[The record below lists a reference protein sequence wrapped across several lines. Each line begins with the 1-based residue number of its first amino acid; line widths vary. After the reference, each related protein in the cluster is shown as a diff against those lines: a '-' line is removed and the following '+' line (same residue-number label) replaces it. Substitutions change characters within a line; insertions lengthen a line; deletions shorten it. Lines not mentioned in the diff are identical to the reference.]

1 MFKDNDNTDTR
12 ELDIARIVPVQ
23 DREGEPV
30 VSGRALH
37 YFLEVGTEYSKWV
50 ERMLEYGF
58 TEGVDH
64 VVTFDDMPS
73 AAGGRAYRRADHLLS
88 LDMAKEL
95 AMIQRTARGKQ
106 ARQYFIAVEKRA
118 RQQHQI
124 PQTYAE
130 ALALAASQASE
141 LEAKSAQIE
150 ADRPK
155 VLFADAVQLSQKAIL
170 VGQLA
175 VILRDNGVDIGA
187 NRLFEWLRA
196 EGYLVKRKG
205 ADWNRPTQRSMD
217 LGVMTVVERPI
228 FHNDGHTTISITP
241 MITGKGQVY
250 FCEKFLTEAVAA

>member
-1 MFKDNDNTDTR
+1 MNIQIVPRIAPLPEIRERDGRQAVLGR
-12 ELDIARIVPVQ
+12 ELHAFLC
-23 DREGEPV
+23 
-30 VSGRALH
+30 AKAH
-37 YFLEVGTEYSKWV
+37 YKDWFP
-50 ERMLEYGF
+50 RMAEYGF
-58 TEGVDH
+58 IEGQDFCSILSESTGGRPSVDH
-64 VVTFDDMPS
+64 
-73 AAGGRAYRRADHLLS
+73 ALS

-95 AMIQRTARGKQ
+95 SMIQRTDRGKQ
-106 ARQYFIAVEKRA
+106 ARQYFIEVEKRA
-118 RQQHQI
+118 RQQVQHQI

-228 FHNDGHTTISITP
+228 FHNDGHTTVSITP

-250 FCEKFLTEAVAA
+250 FCEKFLTKAVAA